1 MRVLVLLFLSFP
13 IWAACPTGYTYR
25 YPITIAHTSIDGSGT
40 LSNFTIRFA
49 GTYSVLADSPAG
61 RVLTGNDICFTNSAG
76 TQLPH
81 VLRSRNTSTG
91 ATEGRLKVDTINA
104 DTSDTVIYLYL
115 GNAGQASSE
124 ENAAALYDS
133 SHVVVLEMGDGTT
146 LSTADSSVNGLDFTN
161 SGASAVAG
169 PASGLGAAQFTA
181 AESDYMQRASNAAFD
196 VSTWTVEGWFYM
208 SGTSSYTAAFA
219 NRYPGN
225 SSAGQ
230 WFFARSVTNN
240 TPMYADIPWVVGGV
254 VTGGTN
260 LADSTWYHVAL
271 TKSGSNYTIYLNGAS
286 DGTGTNGSAPTLSGP
301 MTLGALLR
309 SDATPFA
316 NYLTGRISNFRFSN
330 VARAQNYIK
339 ATRDSFLNPST
350 FYSVGTEEVVGTP
363 TTTQK
368 RRPLV
373 FQ

>member
-1 MRVLVLLFLSFP
+1 MRFILPFFLVASA
-13 IWAACPTGYTYR
+13 WAACPTGYSYR
-25 YPITIAHTSIDGSGT
+25 YPITIAHTSIDGTGT

-49 GTYSVLADSPAG
+49 GTYSYLADAGSGG
-61 RVLTGNDICFTNSAG
+61 RVLTGHDVCFTNAGG

-81 VLRSRNTSTG
+81 VLRSRNATTG
-91 ATEGRLKVDTINA
+91 ATEGRIKVDSINA

-115 GNAGQASSE
+115 GNSGQASSE

-146 LSTADSSVNGLDFTN
+146 LSTADSSANALDFTN
-161 SGASAVAG
+161 SGTTAVAG

-196 VSTWTVEGWFYM
+196 VSAWTVEGWFYM
-208 SGTSSYTAAFA
+208 TVDSVYTAPFA

-225 SSAGQ
+225 STAGQ
-230 WFFARSVTNN
+230 WFVARADTNN
-240 TPMYADIPWVVGGV
+240 TPLYADIPWVAGAV

-271 TKSGSNYTIYLNGAS
+271 TKSGNTYTIYLNGAS
-286 DGTGTNGSAPTLSGP
+286 DGSASNASAPTNSGP

-309 SDATPFA
+309 SDSPANS

-330 VARAQNYIK
+330 AARTQPYIK
-339 ATRDSFLNPST
+339 ATRDSFLDPST
-350 FYSVGTEEVVGTP
+350 FYSVGTEEFVGTVTP
-363 TTTQK
+363 K
-368 RRPLV
+368 RRPV
-373 FQ
+373 IFQ